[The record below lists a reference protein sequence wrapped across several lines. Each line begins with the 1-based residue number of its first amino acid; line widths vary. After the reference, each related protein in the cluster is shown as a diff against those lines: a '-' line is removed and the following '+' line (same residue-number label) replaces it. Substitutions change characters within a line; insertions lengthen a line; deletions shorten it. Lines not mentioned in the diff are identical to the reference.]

1 MNPKL
6 KQYLPYAVIALLILL
21 LVLNKCASNKQDQQ
35 NISSAVSQN
44 QIENLQSALAVLE
57 NKETAYRLT
66 QDSLLSINASLNKQL
81 ITNRGKLAQIALNY
95 EIERQ
100 KVKEL
105 PNDSAAA
112 LFLDRADC
120 YEFPVMQYDSNY
132 LIPIEPIRFY
142 NTLAID
148 FDEQVAVNGNLMKEN
163 KIYMLQVKN
172 LNRIIDNKETR
183 INDLNEI
190 VKNHKLIEIEKD
202 KQIQS
207 EHKKYRQQ
215 RVKTFLTGAG
225 GLIMFGA
232 ALAL

>member
-148 FDEQVAVNGNLMKEN
+148 FDEQVAVSGNLMKEN

-202 KQIQS
+202 KQIQA
-207 EHKKYRQQ
+207 EHKKYKQQ

>member
-148 FDEQVAVNGNLMKEN
+148 FDEQVAVSGNLMKEN

-207 EHKKYRQQ
+207 EHKKYKQQ

-225 GLIMFGA
+225 GLILFGA

>member
-1 MNPKL
+1 MNQKL
-6 KQYLPYAVIALLILL
+6 KQYLPYAIIALLILL

-202 KQIQS
+202 KQIQA
-207 EHKKYRQQ
+207 EHKKYKQQ

>member
-148 FDEQVAVNGNLMKEN
+148 FDEQVAVSGNLMKEN

-207 EHKKYRQQ
+207 EHKKYKQQ